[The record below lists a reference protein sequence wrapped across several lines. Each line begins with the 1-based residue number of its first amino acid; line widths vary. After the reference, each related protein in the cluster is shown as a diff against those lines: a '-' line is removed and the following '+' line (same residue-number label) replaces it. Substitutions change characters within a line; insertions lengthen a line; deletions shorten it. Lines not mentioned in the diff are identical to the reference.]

1 VKVIGLDLSLTC
13 TGVAV
18 ATEDGAVTDRIT
30 STPARRVPK
39 GDPLLTIPERA
50 LRLDGIVDEIVDHA
64 RGADLVV
71 VEAPAYDS
79 KSPHTHERSGLWWLV
94 VWRLWARNVTVV
106 EVTTGGVKRYAT
118 GRGGASKD
126 DVLSA
131 VIRRYPHV
139 DVNGNDEADA
149 LILAA
154 MGARHLGHP
163 LERPVPGRPL
173 FPGSPLPKV
182 CLAAMDA
189 VHWPDREAIPA

>member
-13 TGVAV
+13 AGVAV
-18 ATEDGAVTDRIT
+18 ATQDGAVTDRIT
-30 STPARRVPK
+30 SKPVPAASLADRTSRIDQLVDRVM
-39 GDPLLTIPERA
+39 E
-50 LRLDGIVDEIVDHA
+50 HA
-64 RGADLVV
+64 TGADLVII
-71 VEAPAYDS
+71 EGPS
-79 KSPHTHERSGLWWLV
+79 LGQQRQGGTHDRAGFWWLV
-94 VWRLWARNVTVV
+94 AWRLWVRGYTVV
-106 EVTTGGVKRYAT
+106 EVPPATRTRYAT
-118 GRGGASKD
+118 GRGNASKD

-154 MGARHLGHP
+154 MGARFLGHP

-173 FPGSPLPKV
+173 FPGSPLPKT

-189 VHWPDREAIPA
+189 VTWPEHLGGAA